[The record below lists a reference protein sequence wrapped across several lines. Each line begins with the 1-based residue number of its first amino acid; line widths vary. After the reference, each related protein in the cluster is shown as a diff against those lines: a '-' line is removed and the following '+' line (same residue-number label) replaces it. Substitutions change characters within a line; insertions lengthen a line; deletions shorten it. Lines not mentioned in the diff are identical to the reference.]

1 MFFFS
6 GIAIAGH
13 SAGAQLCSMVLSS
26 AWFDDSSAE
35 VKNLFKVNPPQD
47 FVIFMFSRSLQFQG
61 VFLISGVYDLKPLL
75 GTYVNDPLKMSEEEA
90 DRNSPLRPD
99 LVERAARA
107 VKDSVNIQVH
117 VVVGE
122 NEPTHFVTQSHAYA
136 KVIFFDEGNFKHWYQ
151 N

>member
-1 MFFFS
+1 M
-6 GIAIAGH
+6 I
-13 SAGAQLCSMVLSS
+13 
-26 AWFDDSSAE
+26 
-35 VKNLFKVNPPQD
+35 
-47 FVIFMFSRSLQFQG
+47 SRSLQFQG

-75 GTYVNDPLKMSEEEA
+75 STYVNDPLKMSEEEA

-136 KVIFFDEGNFKHWYQ
+136 KVIFFVEEISSIRHWYQ
-151 N
+151 LLIICPFCLHFECETNTLR